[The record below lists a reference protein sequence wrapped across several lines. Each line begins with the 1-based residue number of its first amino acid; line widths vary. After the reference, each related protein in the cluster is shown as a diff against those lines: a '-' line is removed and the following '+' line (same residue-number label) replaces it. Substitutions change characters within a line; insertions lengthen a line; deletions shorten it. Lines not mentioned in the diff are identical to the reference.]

1 MGGVG
6 TRAAITAGNT
16 NVPNG
21 KIASG
26 QSFLVKGIA
35 NGVVTFKNDMRVPAG
50 ANNND
55 QFFRAV
61 NPSPTAVQHA
71 ANRIWLEV
79 TNTQGAYKQTM
90 VGYADNATNEID
102 RGYDSPFVDIGNAT
116 LLYSHVN
123 GDKFSIQGKPMPFLD
138 TDIVPL
144 GFKSTVVDSF
154 TITLSDFDDLFTA
167 QNIYLEDTFL
177 NVIHDLKESNYTFVS
192 EIGTF
197 DTRFILR
204 YTDSALGIDNPA
216 FNQNSVIVY
225 KNGQGLHINSGAMNM
240 QDVVIYDIAGRL
252 LASQKD
258 VNQTTTSFTTLP
270 ATEQVLLV
278 KITGENG
285 GVVTKKVVY

>member
-1 MGGVG
+1 M
-6 TRAAITAGNT
+6 
-16 NVPNG
+16 
-21 KIASG
+21 
-26 QSFLVKGIA
+26 
-35 NGVVTFKNDMRVPAG
+35 
-50 ANNND
+50 
-55 QFFRAV
+55 
-61 NPSPTAVQHA
+61 
-71 ANRIWLEV
+71 
-79 TNTQGAYKQTM
+79 
-90 VGYADNATNEID
+90 
-102 RGYDSPFVDIGNAT
+102 
-116 LLYSHVN
+116 
-123 GDKFSIQGKPMPFLD
+123 
-138 TDIVPL
+138 
-144 GFKSTVVDSF
+144 
-154 TITLSDFDDLFTA
+154 
-167 QNIYLEDTFL
+167 
-177 NVIHDLKESNYTFVS
+177 IHDLKASNYTFVS

-270 ATEQVLLV
+270 TTEQVLLV